1 MKRIKSWKWG
11 KIGKVTLALML
22 AMCFVVVGMNITLE
36 RNKDSPIKVQISVG
50 NPVDAFTG
58 SVDFVGLTDT
68 AVQLALNALPATGGE
83 VQLISPAYT
92 FSATVSRAIDNVT
105 FKGNNGTTVT
115 YAGACFSVGV
125 QSGWIFKDIKVAVG
139 GSITNSARAT
149 LFNVTIGAN
158 FIAYQLSSLATGA
171 DFITDVT
178 GNLAGNVVGSISG
191 GTVSGSSLTG
201 TGLTAGYVPYVGGGG
216 TLTNEAGFEYN
227 AGTDTLKVDSVTGS
241 ISGGTV
247 SGTTVTATGLTPG
260 LVPYVGAG
268 GLLSNEAGFAYDSTT
283 NTLSVGHI
291 LVTDISSIVGVEW
304 NQSTNSWGRID
315 ALGVTTTLSSDYFNA
330 NPVWGGMARCT
341 LTSAGVPTYGYNA
354 RGDGLDLTGASGRV
368 MVEIPKF
375 YVKSANP
382 AANVYQ
388 WWVSPSYVTGYTIHP
403 AFVQRGGTV
412 KDHIYVGAYD
422 ADFDYDG
429 ANAAYNAANEKLHS
443 RTGKQPYTGNAN
455 CIWSIPIDD
464 LGADPAIGDRVST
477 PTDTDFY
484 IVDYLKTA
492 GAWGGGGAGDTA
504 TIWLRKPGDDTCGM
518 VNGEVL
524 TNNTSATTIGNTT
537 AGSTGRSVTISHART
552 LAENI
557 GSKWGIMNIWSLTAI
572 QLLFYTEYAGAN
584 SQTLVGKGIT
594 GKPGGTG
601 FAGEIS
607 GFNTSDTNIAVNGT
621 GSGTGVND
629 STPIVYRGI
638 ENLWGNVWQFIDGF
652 IAVDTAYQI
661 IKRNGTGVFATPM
674 AVGNYESSVAAP
686 IANAG
691 NDGYISNIVYE
702 DLLTYTFF
710 ASAVAG
716 LSTNYLYDYWYAHR
730 TGNTNILAAGGCWVD
745 GAAAGVGYRSSDG
758 VAGSANRYIGARVE
772 FIGP

>member
-1 MKRIKSWKWG
+1 MSMRKWIAKALNKHERG
-11 KIGKVTLALML
+11 SIGTGILAGIMIALGSALIFTIAIPMAMEGERQNTLSQALMTLAE
-22 AMCFVVVGMNITLE
+22 AGYVVYGAPSGDWTTVGDLYTQDIYPQGDSIYNVGTTSNRYLRGYFDNLYATVGNITTV
-36 RNKDSPIKVQISVG
+36 NATSVNAG
-50 NPVDAFTG
+50 N
-58 SVDFVGLTDT
+58 
-68 AVQLALNALPATGGE
+68 
-83 VQLISPAYT
+83 I
-92 FSATVSRAIDNVT
+92 TVSA
-105 FKGNNGTTVT
+105 
-115 YAGACFSVGV
+115 
-125 QSGWIFKDIKVAVG
+125 
-139 GSITNSARAT
+139 
-149 LFNVTIGAN
+149 
-158 FIAYQLSSLATGA
+158 
-171 DFITDVT
+171 
-178 GNLAGNVVGSISG
+178 
-191 GTVSGSSLTG
+191 
-201 TGLTAGYVPYVGGGG
+201 LTAGYVPYVGGGG

-304 NQSTNSWGRID
+304 NQSTDSWRRID
-315 ALGVTTTLSSDYFNA
+315 ALGVTTTLSSDYFNT
-330 NPVWGGMARCT
+330 NPVWGNMRRCT
-341 LTSAGVPTYGYNA
+341 LTAAGVATYGYNA

-375 YVKSANP
+375 YIKSANP

-388 WWVSPSYVTGYTIHP
+388 WWISPYATTGYVIHP

-412 KDHIYVGAYD
+412 KPFIYVGAYD

-443 RTGKQPYTGNAN
+443 RTGKQPYTGSAD

-464 LGADPAIGDRVST
+464 LGAEPAIGNVVGGT
-477 PTDTDFY
+477 EGGFI

-492 GAWGGGGAGDTA
+492 GAWGGGTAGDTA
-504 TIWLRKPGDDTCGM
+504 TIWLRKPGDDTCGIL
-518 VNGEVL
+518 NGEPL
-524 TNNTSATTIGNTT
+524 LNTTLGGTIGNTT
-537 AGSTGRSVTISHART
+537 AGPTGRIVTISHCRT

-557 GSKWGIMNIWSLTAI
+557 GTKWGIMNIWSLTAI

-594 GKPGGTG
+594 DKAAGTG
-601 FAGEIS
+601 FNGEIS
-607 GFNTSDTNIAVNGT
+607 GFNSSDTNIAVNGT
-621 GSGTGVND
+621 GSGTGVNGL
-629 STPIVYRGI
+629 TPIVYRGI
-638 ENLWGNVWQFIDGF
+638 ENLWGNIWQFIDGF
-652 IAVDTAYQI
+652 IAVDAAYQI

-686 IANAG
+686 IADAG

-702 DLLTYTFF
+702 DLLSMLFI
-710 ASAVAG
+710 ARAVVGSSA
-716 LSTNYLYDYWYAHR
+716 TYLYDYWYAHR
-730 TGNTNILAAGGCWVD
+730 TGNVNILLAGGSWD
-745 GAAAGVGYRSSDG
+745 NGAAAGVGSRRSPD
-758 VAGSANRYIGARVE
+758 VAGAASRFFGARIE